1 MLDEEHIL
9 DSEGEEDFENEIV
22 DTSGWEHIS
31 NEHSTSTD
39 TTTSDNSGQPLPPT
53 RSSPIRQRSRTD
65 ELFSTDFVAL
75 NETEAALYPRYLA
88 MYIPGCKDFT
98 ADGEP
103 LREAMEEAKR
113 WIQTVTNVSF
123 PTESFKESL
132 KSGVI
137 LCRLLERMI
146 PNSCPSAVTPPTDE
160 VAFESKAM
168 SNIMMFLEA
177 CRKKFQLQKQ
187 QIFDMDDLLGNG
199 DISNVVVTLY
209 WLGRLAW
216 QNATAATP
224 TSERLDLFAF
234 CAKMKCSRCRK
245 MIRRE
250 DERGYGFSLTKQ
262 WHLQCESC
270 KCCGSCFLKN
280 GDEEVLCYS
289 PPPQNNTA
297 INREDNNSS
306 EDNNHDADDNDTN
319 TADASNAEET
329 TFVYC
334 LSCACARCSSPFRE
348 RNEYIKTE
356 EGARICPDCYAL
368 TLCASCFQV
377 LVPETKVKNEMDG
390 KEYCK
395 DCICARASCRKIFEA
410 SDQFVLTKDG
420 NHKYCLS
427 CVCSR
432 CQLPLPSSSSSSS
445 SSPSDNPSNQIM
457 VLPDTNQTI
466 HLSCYTTKDKCSIS

>member
-1 MLDEEHIL
+1 M
-9 DSEGEEDFENEIV
+9 
-22 DTSGWEHIS
+22 
-31 NEHSTSTD
+31 
-39 TTTSDNSGQPLPPT
+39 
-53 RSSPIRQRSRTD
+53 
-65 ELFSTDFVAL
+65 
-75 NETEAALYPRYLA
+75 
-88 MYIPGCKDFT
+88 
-98 ADGEP
+98 
-103 LREAMEEAKR
+103 
-113 WIQTVTNVSF
+113 
-123 PTESFKESL
+123 
-132 KSGVI
+132 
-137 LCRLLERMI
+137 
-146 PNSCPSAVTPPTDE
+146 
-160 VAFESKAM
+160 
-168 SNIMMFLEA
+168 
-177 CRKKFQLQKQ
+177 
-187 QIFDMDDLLGNG
+187 
-199 DISNVVVTLY
+199 Y

-216 QNATAATP
+216 QNATTTTP

-270 KCCGSCFLKN
+270 KCCGSSFLKN
-280 GDEEVLCYS
+280 GDEEVLCYT
-289 PPPQNNTA
+289 PPQNTA
-297 INREDNNSS
+297 VDCEDISSDNN
-306 EDNNHDADDNDTN
+306 NDDDTK
-319 TADASNAEET
+319 TAEANAEET

-427 CVCSR
+427 CVCPR
-432 CQLPLPSSSSSSS
+432 CQLPLPSIASSSSSS
-445 SSPSDNPSNQIM
+445 NDKIHDSSSQIV

-466 HLSCYTTKDKCSIS
+466 HLACSTTKDKCSIS